1 MNLIRPETKKITVS
15 AKEPD
20 TLCRLK
26 EELKQYATV
35 SDQLALTQPRQLDA
49 AGRAVRHLKDALN
62 TLDAFTPDMASTDLQ
77 AAQDALSEITGD
89 RADEKLLDR
98 VFSQFCVGK

>member
-1 MNLIRPETKKITVS
+1 MIRPETKQISVS
-15 AKEPD
+15 AKEPE
-20 TLCRLK
+20 TLQPLK
-26 EELKQYATV
+26 EELRKQAAV

-49 AGRAVRHLKDALN
+49 AKRAATHLKDALT
-62 TLDAFTPDMASTDLQ
+62 TLESFTPDMAATDLQ

-89 RADEKLLDR
+89 RADEKLLDK